1 MEKDDSKAIANFN
14 YYRVK
19 LWNPIKKHTEFKTFN
34 MAKFTVEE
42 VKEKAKEWKELKKKE
57 YASALQEMEENIKV
71 KRDNLDLELDDK
83 YGLSILMIGST
94 RSGKSTCLNYLMDKY
109 FFAKENKYINVIF
122 SNSYQADTYDN
133 FKKSKNT
140 TGSMIYQP
148 DIIKDLYKINSQTS
162 NKYKFNV
169 ILDDVVDQKNDKEL
183 KKMLTIYRNSRI
195 GTIICLQND
204 KLMNATTRGNI
215 NHVLLF
221 KLNSDEAIEKVIKM
235 YLLSFFPR
243 HYKMVDRIKK
253 YKELTSDHSFF
264 WLNNLEGTIKLC
276 KIKL

>member
-1 MEKDDSKAIANFN
+1 MSDDEIVKSMN
-14 YYRVK
+14 YYRVH
-19 LWNPIKKHTEFKTFN
+19 LWNPIKKRNEFKIFN
-34 MAKFTVEE
+34 QKNNTMEE
-42 VKEKAKEWKELKKKE
+42 IKQMAKEWKVMKKKE
-57 YASALQEMEENIKV
+57 FEEVLNRPEKPINREEFNI
-71 KRDNLDLELDDK
+71 ELDDK

-94 RSGKSTCLNYLMDKY
+94 RSGKSTCLNYMMDKY
-109 FFAKENKYINVIF
+109 YFPKENKYINVIF

-133 FKKSKNT
+133 FKKNKNT
-140 TGSMIYQP
+140 CGSILYQP
-148 DIIKDLYKINSQTS
+148 DVIKDLYKMNSGTK

-169 ILDDVVDQKNDKEL
+169 ILDDVVDKKYDKEL
-183 KKMLTIYRNSRI
+183 TKMLTIYRNSRI

-235 YLLSFFPR
+235 YLLSYFPSNI
-243 HYKMVDRIKK
+243 KMVDKIKK

-264 WLNNLEGTIKLC
+264 HLNNLLGTIKLC
-276 KIKL
+276 KINL